1 MLTNDPA
8 TAATVILKYFF
19 PVLSV
24 KNLNNQPATVPIKIL
39 GNIEIKGLT
48 KTIAAKGLVG
58 QTKALIKVMTPQIP
72 PIIDPYLVPKTKAVT
87 ITVMWI
93 IVRFSG
99 PIGIYPKNGM
109 KF

>member
-1 MLTNDPA
+1 MVLTNDPA

-39 GNIEIKGLT
+39 GNIEINGLT

-58 QTKALIKVMTPQIP
+58 QTKALIKVMIPHIP
-72 PIIDPYLVPKTKAVT
+72 PMIDPYLVPKTKAVT

-93 IVRFSG
+93 IVKFSG
-99 PIGIYPKNGM
+99 PIGI
-109 KF
+109 